1 MKRKTSSV
9 LKQGVLL
16 FCVIFSVTT
25 LLSSSLQLFSGQL
38 TDTNLHILNRG
49 ALVLIDVI
57 TFMLFDGIKPKR
69 KVLSFLVP
77 YAISMG
83 LVFLYVW
90 IIGFFETLHPNAYR
104 DVFLNFTAVAVILW
118 IIATLKDNLKTKKQD
133 TKI

>member
-1 MKRKTSSV
+1 
-9 LKQGVLL
+9 
-16 FCVIFSVTT
+16 
-25 LLSSSLQLFSGQL
+25 
-38 TDTNLHILNRG
+38 
-49 ALVLIDVI
+49 
-57 TFMLFDGIKPKR
+57 MLFDGIKPKR

>member
-49 ALVLIDVI
+49 ALVLIGVI

-90 IIGFFETLHPNAYR
+90 IIGFFETLHPNAYSGLFGQYFR
-104 DVFLNFTAVAVILW
+104 EYP
-118 IIATLKDNLKTKKQD
+118 DNKTGYIR
-133 TKI
+133 TPCHVL